1 MATKFTIE
9 QAATIAEVAF
19 LPLRCASEFVDRRNK
34 LRLSILDADDEPAI
48 PSTVLVG
55 GQFRDAR
62 RLKSNLSQLRRLI
75 EKRRKINLA
84 PWKFPEPAAPTK

>member
-1 MATKFTIE
+1 MR
-9 QAATIAEVAF
+9 
-19 LPLRCASEFVDRRNK
+19 PLRCAPEFVDRRNK
-34 LRLSILDADDEPAI
+34 LRLTNFGADDEPAI

-55 GQFRDAR
+55 GQFRDPR

-84 PWKFPEPAAPTK
+84 LWKFPEPAAPTK